1 LTTCSSDEGSIWEDG
16 AHLVNIVDSK
26 SLNDM
31 LLDTT
36 APLNSKLEY
45 AYRAHLIICYDH
57 RPWSNRQ
64 MPRQSDRFPLQSEC
78 CVERR
83 IHKYHG
89 IADRLQMWPH
99 SQRILYSPR
108 E

>member
-1 LTTCSSDEGSIWEDG
+1 MLLFITQGKRYHLHGLFLMCKDTGFHHNAEGATTAASQREKEFGILTTCSSDEGSIWEDG

-57 RPWSNRQ
+57 RP
-64 MPRQSDRFPLQSEC
+64 
-78 CVERR
+78 
-83 IHKYHG
+83 
-89 IADRLQMWPH
+89 
-99 SQRILYSPR
+99 
-108 E
+108 